1 METNRESNLSR
12 QLTFPL
18 SGLTTGMQY
27 EVFVRAHTS
36 AGEGAPSPRVHVEV
50 SARGKNGYAHTFVF
64 HHVLFEVDVL
74 I

>member
-50 SARGKNGYAHTFVF
+50 SARGKNAM
-64 HHVLFEVDVL
+64 L
-74 I
+74 ILLHFTMRGWKLMC